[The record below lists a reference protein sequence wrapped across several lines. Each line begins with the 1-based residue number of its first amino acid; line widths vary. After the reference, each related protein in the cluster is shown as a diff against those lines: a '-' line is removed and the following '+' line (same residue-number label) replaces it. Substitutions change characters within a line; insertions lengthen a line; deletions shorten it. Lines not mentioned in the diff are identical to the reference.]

1 MPKLKTMRRL
11 MPERLGQRYEDAPS
25 TDELTGRAEQRQ
37 ADRAAAAAKRQ
48 RRSDKTKTAVKAGL
62 AAGVLAVAGKAGD
75 RVLEN
80 PSAAP
85 DMSGI
90 ARNIELKESAD
101 RAVDASRTSGET
113 TITVDGKEH
122 TLYVAPR
129 SEQEAASQQTP
140 SS

>member
-1 MPKLKTMRRL
+1 

-25 TDELTGRAEQRQ
+25 TDELTGRAEQRR
-37 ADRAAAAAKRQ
+37 ADRAVATAKRQ
-48 RRSDKTKTAVKAGL
+48 RRIGKAKVAAKAGL
-62 AAGVLAVAGKAGD
+62 AASVLAVAGKAGD
-75 RVLEN
+75 RILEN

-90 ARNIELKESAD
+90 ARNIDLKESAD
-101 RAVDASRTSGET
+101 RAANAARVSGET

-129 SEQEAASQQTP
+129 SEQETAPQQTP